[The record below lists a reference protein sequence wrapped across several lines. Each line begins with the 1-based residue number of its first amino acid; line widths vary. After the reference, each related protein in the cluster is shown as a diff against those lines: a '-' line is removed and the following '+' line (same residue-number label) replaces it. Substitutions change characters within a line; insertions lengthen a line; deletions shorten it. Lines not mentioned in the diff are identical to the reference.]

1 MFIAGKKSLPVPV
14 GCRDPIMQVLHRRSG
29 ESTDRAQNMLLLTK
43 KEIYIRG
50 MELGAT
56 ASRAINGIME
66 VKVGRKS
73 AELCTLFPIKN
84 RV

>member
-1 MFIAGKKSLPVPV
+1 MFIAGKKLLPVPV
-14 GCRDPIMQVLHRRSG
+14 GCRYQIMQVLHRRSG
-29 ESTDRAQNMLLLTK
+29 GSTDRAQNMVLLRK
-43 KEIYIRG
+43 KEICIRG

-56 ASRAINGIME
+56 ASRAINGSLE